1 MNYEILLGLRY
12 VRAKR
17 RNGFISFISL
27 ISTLGL
33 ALGIAAL
40 ITVLSVMNGFQKE
53 LRTRILG
60 VASHVQITGYDNE
73 LTDWQQV
80 ADRALQ
86 NTDVKAAAPYVS
98 EQAMLSFDQTVR
110 GAMVRGVLPAAE
122 DGVADFS
129 QHMRAGNLADLQPG
143 GFGVVLGIELAR
155 ALRVQVGE
163 KVTLIAP
170 QGLVT
175 PAAVLPRLKQF
186 TVVGVFEA
194 GHFEYDASL
203 ALIHMQDAQTLYR
216 MEDRVSG
223 VRLKLGDLF
232 DAPRVARDLHAQ
244 MSGDGLL
251 VGDWTRQHA
260 NFFRAI
266 AIEKNMMFIILMLI
280 VAVAAFNIVSML
292 IMVVTDKQADIAILR
307 TLGASPASMM
317 AVFIVQGAI
326 IGGGGLLLG
335 VAGGVALAS
344 SRDVVVPAIE
354 AIAGVSLWSAE
365 VYFIPELPSEILW
378 SDVLTVTVIGGLLT
392 LAATLYPSWRAS
404 RVQPAEALRYE

>member
-33 ALGIAAL
+33 ALGVAAL

-73 LTDWQQV
+73 LTGWQQV
-80 ADRALQ
+80 ADAALK
-86 NTDVKAAAPYVS
+86 NPEVRAAAPYVS
-98 EQAMLSFDQTVR
+98 EQAMLSFDETVR

-129 QHMRAGNLADLQPG
+129 QHMRAGRLDELQPG
-143 GFGVVLGIELAR
+143 GFGIVLGLELAR
-155 ALRVQVGE
+155 ALRVQVGD

-186 TVVGVFEA
+186 RVVGVFEA
-194 GHFEYDASL
+194 GHYEYDASL

-232 DAPRVARDLHAQ
+232 DAPRVARELHAQ
-244 MSGDGLL
+244 VGDELL

-266 AIEKNMMFIILMLI
+266 AIEKNMMFIILLLI

-317 AVFIVQGAI
+317 AVFIVQGAV

-344 SRDVVVPAIE
+344 NLDVVVPAIE
-354 AIAGVSLWSAE
+354 AVAGVSLWSAE
-365 VYFIPELPSEILW
+365 VYFIPELPSEILM
-378 SDVLTVTVIGGLLT
+378 SDVLAVTLIGGLLT

>member
-86 NTDVKAAAPYVS
+86 NKDVKAAAPYVS

-344 SRDVVVPAIE
+344 NLDIVVPAIE

-378 SDVLTVTVIGGLLT
+378 SDVLTVTVIGGVLT

>member
-344 SRDVVVPAIE
+344 NLDVVVPAIE

>member
-60 VASHVQITGYDNE
+60 VASHIQVTGYDIE
-73 LTDWQQV
+73 LADWQQV
-80 ADRALQ
+80 ADAVLK
-86 NTDVKAAAPYVS
+86 NPEVKAAAPYVS

-129 QHMRAGNLADLQPG
+129 QHMRAGKLTDLQPG
-143 GFGVVLGIELAR
+143 GYGVVLGLELAR
-155 ALRVQVGE
+155 ALQVQLGD

-216 MEDRVSG
+216 MEDLVSG

-232 DAPRVARDLHAQ
+232 DAPRVARELHAQ
-244 MSGDGLL
+244 LSGQELL

-344 SRDVVVPAIE
+344 NLDVVVPAIE

>member
-1 MNYEILLGLRY
+1 MNYEFLLGLRY

-33 ALGIAAL
+33 ALGVAAL

-60 VASHVQITGYDNE
+60 VASHVQVTGYDNE
-73 LTDWQQV
+73 LPDWQQV
-80 ADRALQ
+80 ADGALK
-86 NTDVKAAAPYVS
+86 NPDVRAAAPYIS
-98 EQAMLSFDQTVR
+98 EQAMLSFDQNVR

-129 QHMRAGNLADLQPG
+129 QHMRMGSLDALVPG
-143 GFGVVLGIELAR
+143 GFGIVLGIELAR
-155 ALRVQVGE
+155 ALQVRVGD

-186 TVVGVFEA
+186 SVVGVFEA
-194 GHFEYDASL
+194 GHYEYDASL
-203 ALIHMQDAQTLYR
+203 ALIHMQDAQALYR
-216 MEDRVSG
+216 MDDRVSG
-223 VRLKLGDLF
+223 VRLKLDDLF
-232 DAPRVARDLHAQ
+232 NAPRVARELQLAL
-244 MSGDGLL
+244 GDRLL

-266 AIEKNMMFIILMLI
+266 AIEKNMMFIILLLI

-317 AVFIVQGAI
+317 AVFVIQGAV
-326 IGGGGLLLG
+326 IGGFGLLLG
-335 VAGGVALAS
+335 VAGGLALAANLGT
-344 SRDVVVPAIE
+344 VVPLIE
-354 AIAGVSLWSAE
+354 KVAGVSLWSPE
-365 VYFIPELPSEILW
+365 VYFIPELPSEILM
-378 SDVLTVTVIGGLLT
+378 SDVVAVTVIGGLLT

>member
-86 NTDVKAAAPYVS
+86 NRDVKAAAPYVS

-129 QHMRAGNLADLQPG
+129 QHMRAGNLSDLQPG

-163 KVTLIAP
+163 KVTVIAP

-344 SRDVVVPAIE
+344 NLDIVVPAIE

-392 LAATLYPSWRAS
+392 LVATLYPSWRAS

>member
-33 ALGIAAL
+33 ALGVAAL

-60 VASHVQITGYDNE
+60 VASHIQITGYDNE
-73 LTDWQQV
+73 LDDWQQV
-80 ADRALQ
+80 ADAALKHP
-86 NTDVKAAAPYVS
+86 DVRAAAPYIS
-98 EQAMLSFDQTVR
+98 EQAMLSFDETVR

-129 QHMRAGNLADLQPG
+129 QHMRAGRLNELQPG
-143 GFGVVLGIELAR
+143 SFGIVLGIELAR
-155 ALRVQVGE
+155 ALRVQVGD

-186 TVVGVFEA
+186 RVVGVFEA
-194 GHFEYDASL
+194 GHFEYDAGL
-203 ALIHMQDAQTLYR
+203 ALIHMQDAQALYR

-223 VRLKLGDLF
+223 VRLKLTDLF
-232 DAPRVARDLHAQ
+232 DAPRVARELHAQ
-244 MSGDGLL
+244 VGNDLM

-266 AIEKNMMFIILMLI
+266 AIEKNMMFVILMLI

-317 AVFIVQGAI
+317 AVFIVQGAV

-344 SRDVVVPAIE
+344 NLDVVVPAIE

-378 SDVLTVTVIGGLLT
+378 SDVFTVTFIGGVLT
-392 LAATLYPSWRAS
+392 LLATLYPSWRAS

>member
-80 ADRALQ
+80 ADRSLQ
-86 NTDVKAAAPYVS
+86 NKDVKAAAPYVS

-129 QHMRAGNLADLQPG
+129 QHMRAGSLTDLQPG

-232 DAPRVARDLHAQ
+232 DAPRVARELHAQ
-244 MSGDGLL
+244 MSGDGLQ

-344 SRDVVVPAIE
+344 NLDVVVPAIE

-378 SDVLTVTVIGGLLT
+378 SDVITVTVIGGLLT

>member
-1 MNYEILLGLRY
+1 
-12 VRAKR
+12 
-17 RNGFISFISL
+17 
-27 ISTLGL
+27 
-33 ALGIAAL
+33 
-40 ITVLSVMNGFQKE
+40 
-53 LRTRILG
+53 
-60 VASHVQITGYDNE
+60 
-73 LTDWQQV
+73 
-80 ADRALQ
+80 
-86 NTDVKAAAPYVS
+86 
-98 EQAMLSFDQTVR
+98 
-110 GAMVRGVLPAAE
+110 MVRGVLPAAE

-129 QHMRAGNLADLQPG
+129 QHMRAGRLTDLQPG

-155 ALRVQVGE
+155 ALRVQVGD

-186 TVVGVFEA
+186 LVVGVFEA
-194 GHFEYDASL
+194 GHYEYDASL

-223 VRLKLGDLF
+223 VRLKLGNLF
-232 DAPRVARDLHAQ
+232 DAPRVARELHAQ
-244 MSGDGLL
+244 VGDQVL

-344 SRDVVVPAIE
+344 NLDVVVPAIE

>member
-86 NTDVKAAAPYVS
+86 NKDVKAAAPYVS

-344 SRDVVVPAIE
+344 NLDVVVPLIE

>member
-33 ALGIAAL
+33 ALGVAAL

-73 LTDWQQV
+73 LTGWQQV
-80 ADRALQ
+80 ADAALK
-86 NTDVKAAAPYVS
+86 NPDVRAAAPYVS
-98 EQAMLSFDQTVR
+98 EQAMLSFDETVR

-129 QHMRAGNLADLQPG
+129 QHMRAGRLDELQPG
-143 GFGVVLGIELAR
+143 SFGIVLGLELAR

-194 GHFEYDASL
+194 GHYEYDASL

-232 DAPRVARDLHAQ
+232 DAPRVARELHAQ
-244 MSGDGLL
+244 LSGEDLL

-266 AIEKNMMFIILMLI
+266 AIEKNMMFIILLLI

-317 AVFIVQGAI
+317 AVFIVQGAV

-335 VAGGVALAS
+335 VAGGIALAS
-344 SRDVVVPAIE
+344 NLDVVVPAIE

-365 VYFIPELPSEILW
+365 VYFIPELPSEILM
-378 SDVLTVTVIGGLLT
+378 SDVLAVTFIGGLLT